1 MVRSQFKGELD
12 ILDRNSFT
20 QATES
25 VVNMLCKRE
34 GEVNTVLECLDV
46 LVQVGHMWPDGCS
59 GWVSAGGEDWG
70 LVPGLAKEE
79 QWKVVSEMKIIR
91 LPVSRR

>member
-12 ILDRNSFT
+12 ILDRNTFT

-46 LVQVGHMWPDGCS
+46 LVQVGHMWLGAAQVGS
-59 GWVSAGGEDWG
+59 EIGSVQVVRAGV
-70 LVPGLAKEE
+70 LFLA
-79 QWKVVSEMKIIR
+79 WLR
-91 LPVSRR
+91 RSRGKLYLR